1 MGRVMQVTIP
11 YKPRPLQREIH
22 ASLRR
27 WNLLVCHRRFGK
39 TVFAINEL
47 IKQAAK
53 CDKKMPRYAYVAPYY
68 KQAKQI
74 AWDYLKD
81 FTRPIPGIKINESE
95 LRVDFPW
102 GARIQLFGADSPD
115 SMRGL
120 YLDGVVLD
128 EYADMSPRIFSE
140 VIRPALSDR
149 EGGAIFIGSAKG
161 GTPFYDLWER
171 VKDDPDWFVKV
182 YPASETKVIP
192 EAELSDAKKIM
203 DEDEYNQEYECSWT
217 ASIKGAYYGKQLAE
231 AQEQD
236 RIGKVP
242 YDPRLP
248 VQTAWD
254 LGVGDSTAI
263 WFFQV
268 LGQEVR
274 IIDYH
279 EDSGE
284 GLPYYAKILD
294 QRGYKY
300 GDHWAPHDIQVRELG
315 SGKSRI
321 ETAKMLGIQF
331 RIVPNLSIDD
341 GINAV
346 RNTIPRCW
354 IDAKKCELGL
364 QALRNYRKEFDD
376 RRQEYKPRPLHDWSS
391 HAADAFRYLAVGL
404 KDRQKAKS
412 TPQPKLQLA

>member
-1 MGRVMQVTIP
+1 MAEITIP

-22 ASLRR
+22 KSLKR

-53 CDKKMPRYAYVAPYY
+53 NDKKMPRYAYVAPYY

-81 FTRPIPGIKINESE
+81 FTRPIPGIKVNESE

-140 VIRPALSDR
+140 VLRPALSDR
-149 EGGAIFIGSAKG
+149 EGSAIFIGSAKG

-171 VKDDPDWFVKV
+171 VKDEPDWFVKV
-182 YPASETKVIP
+182 YPASETGVI
-192 EAELSDAKKIM
+192 AEGELEDARKIM
-203 DEDEYNQEYECSWT
+203 DEDEFNQEYECSWT

-231 AQEQD
+231 AQESD

-248 VQTAWD
+248 VHTAWD

-263 WFFQV
+263 WFYQV
-268 LGQEVR
+268 LGQEIR
-274 IIDYH
+274 IIDFH

-294 QRGYKY
+294 QKSYKY

-321 ETAKMLGIQF
+321 ETAKMLGITF

-354 IDAKKCELGL
+354 FDAKACELGL
-364 QALRNYRKEFDD
+364 QALRNYRKEYDD

-391 HAADAFRYLAVGL
+391 HAADAFRYLAVSL
-404 KDRQKAKS
+404 KDKQKAQTIK
-412 TPQPKLQLA
+412 QPRVQIA

>member
-1 MGRVMQVTIP
+1 MEVVIP

-22 ASLRR
+22 SSLKR

-53 CDKKMPRYAYVAPYY
+53 NDKKMPRYAYVAPYY

-81 FTRPIPGIKINESE
+81 FTRPIPGIKVNESE

-140 VIRPALSDR
+140 VLRPALSDR
-149 EGGAIFIGSAKG
+149 EGSAIFIGSAKG
-161 GTPFYDLWER
+161 GTPFYDLWEV
-171 VKDDPDWFVKV
+171 VKDDPAWFVRV
-182 YPASETKVIP
+182 YKASETGVIA
-192 EAELSDAKKIM
+192 EAELADAKKIM
-203 DEDEYNQEYECSWT
+203 DEDEFNQEYECSWT
-217 ASIKGAYYGKQLAE
+217 ASIKGAYYGKQMAE

-236 RIGKVP
+236 RVGKVP
-242 YDPRLP
+242 YDPRLS
-248 VQTAWD
+248 VNTAWD
-254 LGVGDSTAI
+254 LGVGDATAI
-263 WFFQV
+263 WFFQT
-268 LGQEVR
+268 LGPEIR
-274 IIDYH
+274 IIDYY
-279 EDSGE
+279 EESGE
-284 GLPYYAKILD
+284 GLPHYAKVLD
-294 QRGYKY
+294 EKGYKY
-300 GDHWAPHDIQVRELG
+300 GEHWAPHDIQVRELG

-321 ETAKMLGIQF
+321 ETAKMLGITF

-354 IDAKKCELGL
+354 FDAKACELGL
-364 QALRNYRKEFDD
+364 QALRNYRKEYDD

-391 HAADAFRYLAVGL
+391 HAADAFRYLAVCL
-404 KDRQKAKS
+404 RDKKKTQNIK
-412 TPQPKLQLA
+412 QPRLNIA

>member
-1 MGRVMQVTIP
+1 MQVVIP

-171 VKDDPDWFVKV
+171 VKEDPDWFTKV

-192 EAELSDAKKIM
+192 EAELADAKKIM

-268 LGQEVR
+268 LGQEIR

-321 ETAKMLGIQF
+321 ETAKLLGIQF

-364 QALRNYRKEFDD
+364 QALRNYRKEYDD

-404 KDRQKAKS
+404 KDKQKAKS

>member
-1 MGRVMQVTIP
+1 MTEVIIP

-22 ASLRR
+22 ASLKR

-47 IKQAAK
+47 IKQAVK
-53 CDKKMPRYAYVAPYY
+53 NQQKMPRYAYVAPYY

-81 FTRPIPGIKINESE
+81 FTRPIPGIKVNESE

-120 YLDGVVLD
+120 YLDAVVLD

-140 VIRPALSDR
+140 VLRPALSDR
-149 EGGAIFIGSAKG
+149 EGSAIFIGSAKG

-171 VKDDPDWFVKV
+171 VKDEPDWFVKV
-182 YPASETKVIP
+182 YKASDTGVIP
-192 EAELSDAKKIM
+192 NAELEDARKIM
-203 DEDEYNQEYECSWT
+203 DEDEFAQEYECSWT
-217 ASIKGAYYGKQLAE
+217 ASIKGAYYGKQLSE
-231 AQEQD
+231 AQTED

-248 VQTAWD
+248 VHTAWD

-263 WFFQV
+263 WFYQV
-268 LGQEVR
+268 LGQEIR
-274 IIDYH
+274 IIDFH

-294 QRGYKY
+294 QKDYKY
-300 GDHWAPHDIQVRELG
+300 GEHWAPHDIQVRELG

-321 ETAKMLGIQF
+321 ETAKMLGIEF

-354 IDAKKCELGL
+354 FDAKKCELGL
-364 QALRNYRKEFDD
+364 QALRNYRKEYDD

-391 HAADAFRYLAVGL
+391 HAADAFRYLSVSL
-404 KDRQKAKS
+404 RDKQKAKS
-412 TPQPKLQLA
+412 IKQPKLQIA

>member
-1 MGRVMQVTIP
+1 MAEITIP

-22 ASLRR
+22 KSLKR

-53 CDKKMPRYAYVAPYY
+53 NDKKMPRYAYVAPYY

-81 FTRPIPGIKINESE
+81 FTRPIPGIKVNESE

-140 VIRPALSDR
+140 VLRPALSDR
-149 EGGAIFIGSAKG
+149 EGSAIFIGSAKG

-171 VKDDPDWFVKV
+171 VKDEPDWFVKV
-182 YPASETKVIP
+182 YPASETGVI
-192 EAELSDAKKIM
+192 AEGELEDARKIM
-203 DEDEYNQEYECSWT
+203 DEDEFNQEYECSWT

-231 AQEQD
+231 AQESD

-248 VQTAWD
+248 VHTAWD

-263 WFFQV
+263 WFYQV
-268 LGQEVR
+268 LGQEIR
-274 IIDYH
+274 IIDFH

-294 QRGYKY
+294 QKGYKY

-321 ETAKMLGIQF
+321 ETAKMLGITF

-354 IDAKKCELGL
+354 FDAKACELGL
-364 QALRNYRKEFDD
+364 QALRNYRKEYDD

-391 HAADAFRYLAVGL
+391 HAADAFRYLAVSL
-404 KDRQKAKS
+404 KDKQKAQTLK
-412 TPQPKLQLA
+412 QPRVQIA

>member
-1 MGRVMQVTIP
+1 MQIIIP

-22 ASLRR
+22 SSLKR

-53 CDKKMPRYAYVAPYY
+53 NDKKMPRYAYVAPYY

-81 FTRPIPGIKINESE
+81 FTRPIPGIKVNESE

-140 VIRPALSDR
+140 VLRPALSDR
-149 EGGAIFIGSAKG
+149 EGSAIFIGSAKG
-161 GTPFYDLWER
+161 GTPFYDLWEV
-171 VKDDPDWFVKV
+171 VKDDPSWFVRV
-182 YPASETKVIP
+182 YKASETGVIA
-192 EAELSDAKKIM
+192 EAELADAKKIM
-203 DEDEYNQEYECSWT
+203 DEDEFNQEYECSWT
-217 ASIKGAYYGKQLAE
+217 ASIKGAYYGKQMAE

-236 RIGKVP
+236 RVGKVP
-242 YDPRLP
+242 CDPRLP
-248 VQTAWD
+248 VHTAWD
-254 LGVGDSTAI
+254 LGVGDATAI
-263 WFFQV
+263 WFFQT
-268 LGQEVR
+268 LGPEIR
-274 IIDYH
+274 IIDYY
-279 EDSGE
+279 EESGE
-284 GLPYYAKILD
+284 GLPHYAKVLD
-294 QRGYKY
+294 EKGYKY
-300 GDHWAPHDIQVRELG
+300 GEHWAPHDIQVRELG

-321 ETAKMLGIQF
+321 ETAKMLGITF

-354 IDAKKCELGL
+354 FDAKTCELGL
-364 QALRNYRKEFDD
+364 QALRNYRKEYDD

-391 HAADAFRYLAVGL
+391 HAADAFRYLAVCL
-404 KDRQKAKS
+404 RDKKKAQNIK
-412 TPQPKLQLA
+412 QPRLNIA

>member
-1 MGRVMQVTIP
+1 MQVVIP

-53 CDKKMPRYAYVAPYY
+53 NQKKMPRYAYVAPYY

-120 YLDGVVLD
+120 YLDAVVLD

-140 VIRPALSDR
+140 VLRPALSDR
-149 EGGAIFIGSAKG
+149 EGSAIFIGSAKG

-182 YPASETKVIP
+182 YKASETGVIP
-192 EAELSDAKKIM
+192 EGELEDAKKIM
-203 DEDEYNQEYECSWT
+203 DEDEFNQEYECSWT

-242 YDPRLP
+242 YEPRLP
-248 VQTAWD
+248 VNTAWD
-254 LGVGDSTAI
+254 LGVGDSTSI
-263 WFFQV
+263 WFYQI
-268 LGQEVR
+268 LGQEIR

-294 QRGYKY
+294 GKGYKY

-354 IDAKKCELGL
+354 FDAQKCELGL

-376 RRQEYKPRPLHDWSS
+376 RRQEYKPKPLHDWSS
-391 HAADAFRYLAVGL
+391 HAADAFRYLSLAL
-404 KDRQKAKS
+404 KDSKQKGKAI
-412 TPQPKLQLA
+412 PYPRIQIA

>member
-1 MGRVMQVTIP
+1 MAEITIP

-22 ASLRR
+22 KSLKR

-53 CDKKMPRYAYVAPYY
+53 NDRKMPRYAYVAPYY

-81 FTRPIPGIKINESE
+81 FTRPIPGIKVNESE

-140 VIRPALSDR
+140 VLRPALSDR
-149 EGGAIFIGSAKG
+149 EGSAIFIGSAKG

-171 VKDDPDWFVKV
+171 VKDEPDWFVKV
-182 YPASETKVIP
+182 YPASETGVI
-192 EAELSDAKKIM
+192 AEGELEDARKIM
-203 DEDEYNQEYECSWT
+203 DEDEFNQEYECSWT

-231 AQEQD
+231 AQEND

-248 VQTAWD
+248 VHTAWD

-263 WFFQV
+263 WFYQV
-268 LGQEVR
+268 LGQEIR
-274 IIDYH
+274 IIDFH

-294 QRGYKY
+294 QKGYKY

-321 ETAKMLGIQF
+321 ETAKLLGITF

-354 IDAKKCELGL
+354 FDAKACELGL
-364 QALRNYRKEFDD
+364 QALRNYRKEYDD

-391 HAADAFRYLAVGL
+391 HAADAFRYLAVSL
-404 KDRQKAKS
+404 KDKQKAQTLK
-412 TPQPKLQLA
+412 QPRVQIA

>member
-1 MGRVMQVTIP
+1 MAEVIIP

-22 ASLRR
+22 ASLKR

-47 IKQAAK
+47 IKQAVK
-53 CDKKMPRYAYVAPYY
+53 NQQKMPRYAYVAPYY

-81 FTRPIPGIKINESE
+81 FTRPIPGIKVNESE

-120 YLDGVVLD
+120 YLDAVVLD

-140 VIRPALSDR
+140 VLRPALSDR
-149 EGGAIFIGSAKG
+149 EGSAIFIGSAKG

-171 VKDDPDWFVKV
+171 VKDESDWFVKV
-182 YPASETKVIP
+182 YKASDTGVIP
-192 EAELSDAKKIM
+192 NAELEDARKIM
-203 DEDEYNQEYECSWT
+203 DEDEFAQEYECSWT
-217 ASIKGAYYGKQLAE
+217 ASIKGAYYGKQLSE
-231 AQEQD
+231 AQTED

-248 VQTAWD
+248 VHTAWD

-263 WFFQV
+263 WFYQV
-268 LGQEVR
+268 LGQEIR
-274 IIDYH
+274 IIDFH

-294 QRGYKY
+294 QKDYKY
-300 GDHWAPHDIQVRELG
+300 GEHWAPHDIQVRELG

-321 ETAKMLGIQF
+321 ETAKMLGIEF

-354 IDAKKCELGL
+354 FDAKKCELGL
-364 QALRNYRKEFDD
+364 QALRNYRKEYDD

-391 HAADAFRYLAVGL
+391 HAADAFRYLSVSL
-404 KDRQKAKS
+404 RDKQKAKS
-412 TPQPKLQLA
+412 IKQPKLQIA

>member
-1 MGRVMQVTIP
+1 MQVVIP

-53 CDKKMPRYAYVAPYY
+53 NNKKMPRYAYVAPYY

-120 YLDGVVLD
+120 YLDAVVLD

-140 VIRPALSDR
+140 VLRPALSDR
-149 EGGAIFIGSAKG
+149 EGSAIFIGSAKG

-182 YPASETKVIP
+182 YKASETGVIP
-192 EAELSDAKKIM
+192 EGELEDAKKIM
-203 DEDEYNQEYECSWT
+203 DEDEFNQEYECSWT

-242 YDPRLP
+242 YEPRLP
-248 VQTAWD
+248 VNTAWD
-254 LGVGDSTAI
+254 LGVGDSTSI
-263 WFFQV
+263 WFYQI
-268 LGQEVR
+268 LGQEIR

-294 QRGYKY
+294 GKGYKY

-354 IDAKKCELGL
+354 FDAQKCELGL

-376 RRQEYKPRPLHDWSS
+376 RRQEYKPKPLHDWSS
-391 HAADAFRYLAVGL
+391 HAADAFRYLSLAL
-404 KDRQKAKS
+404 KDSKQKGKAIQY
-412 TPQPKLQLA
+412 PRIQIA

>member
-1 MGRVMQVTIP
+1 MQVTIP

-192 EAELSDAKKIM
+192 EVELADAKKIM

-364 QALRNYRKEFDD
+364 QALRNYRKEYDD

-404 KDRQKAKS
+404 KDKQKAKS

>member
-1 MGRVMQVTIP
+1 MQVTIP

-192 EAELSDAKKIM
+192 EAELADAKKIM

-364 QALRNYRKEFDD
+364 QALRNYRKEYDD

-391 HAADAFRYLAVGL
+391 HAADAFRYLSVGL
-404 KDRQKAKS
+404 KDKQKAKS

>member
-1 MGRVMQVTIP
+1 MDVVIP

-22 ASLRR
+22 KSLKR

-53 CDKKMPRYAYVAPYY
+53 NDKKMPRYAYVAPYY

-81 FTRPIPGIKINESE
+81 FTRPIPGIKVNESE

-140 VIRPALSDR
+140 VLRPALSDR
-149 EGGAIFIGSAKG
+149 EGSAIFIGSAKG
-161 GTPFYDLWER
+161 GTPFYDLWDR
-171 VKDDPDWFVKV
+171 VKDEPDWFVKV
-182 YPASETKVIP
+182 YPASETGVI
-192 EAELSDAKKIM
+192 AETELEDARKIM
-203 DEDEYNQEYECSWT
+203 DEDEFAQEYECSWT

-231 AQEQD
+231 AQTDD
-236 RIGKVP
+236 RIGNVP
-242 YDPRLP
+242 YEPRLP
-248 VQTAWD
+248 VNTAWD

-263 WFFQV
+263 WFYQV
-268 LGQEVR
+268 LGKEIR

-284 GLPYYAKILD
+284 GLPYYAKVLD

-300 GDHWAPHDIQVRELG
+300 GEHWAPHDIQVRELG

-321 ETAKMLGIQF
+321 ETAKMLGINF

-354 IDAKKCELGL
+354 FDAKRCELGL
-364 QALRNYRKEFDD
+364 QALRNYRKEYDD

-391 HAADAFRYLAVGL
+391 HASDAFRYLAVSL
-404 KDRQKAKS
+404 KDKQKAQTIK
-412 TPQPKLQLA
+412 QPRVQIA

>member
-1 MGRVMQVTIP
+1 MAEVIIP

-22 ASLRR
+22 ASLKR

-47 IKQAAK
+47 IKQAVK
-53 CDKKMPRYAYVAPYY
+53 NQQKMPRYAYVAPYY

-81 FTRPIPGIKINESE
+81 FTRPIPGIKVNESE

-120 YLDGVVLD
+120 YLDAVVLD

-140 VIRPALSDR
+140 VLRPALSDR
-149 EGGAIFIGSAKG
+149 EGSAIFIGSAKG

-171 VKDDPDWFVKV
+171 VKDEPDWFVKV
-182 YPASETKVIP
+182 YKASDTGVIP
-192 EAELSDAKKIM
+192 DAELEDARKIM
-203 DEDEYNQEYECSWT
+203 DEDEFAQEYECSWT
-217 ASIKGAYYGKQLAE
+217 ASIKGAYYGKQLSE
-231 AQEQD
+231 AQTED

-248 VQTAWD
+248 VHTAWD

-263 WFFQV
+263 WFYQV
-268 LGQEVR
+268 LGQEIR
-274 IIDYH
+274 IIDFH

-294 QRGYKY
+294 QKDYKY
-300 GDHWAPHDIQVRELG
+300 GEHWAPHDIQVRELG

-321 ETAKMLGIQF
+321 ETAKMLGIEF

-354 IDAKKCELGL
+354 FDAKKCELGL
-364 QALRNYRKEFDD
+364 QALRNYRKEYDD

-391 HAADAFRYLAVGL
+391 HAADAFRYLSVSL
-404 KDRQKAKS
+404 RDKQKTKNIK
-412 TPQPKLQLA
+412 QPRLQLA

>member
-1 MGRVMQVTIP
+1 MAEITIP

-22 ASLRR
+22 KSLKR

-53 CDKKMPRYAYVAPYY
+53 NDKKMPRYAYVAPYY

-81 FTRPIPGIKINESE
+81 FTRPIPGIKVNESE

-120 YLDGVVLD
+120 YLDAVVLD

-140 VIRPALSDR
+140 VLRPALSDR
-149 EGGAIFIGSAKG
+149 EGSAIFIGSAKG

-171 VKDDPDWFVKV
+171 VKDEPDWFVKV
-182 YPASETKVIP
+182 YKASDTGVIP
-192 EAELSDAKKIM
+192 DAELEDARKVM
-203 DEDEYNQEYECSWT
+203 DEDEFAQEYECSWT
-217 ASIKGAYYGKQLAE
+217 ASIKGAYYGKQLSE
-231 AQEQD
+231 AQTED

-248 VQTAWD
+248 VHTAWD

-263 WFFQV
+263 WFYQV
-268 LGQEVR
+268 LGQEIR
-274 IIDYH
+274 IIDFH

-294 QRGYKY
+294 QKDYKY
-300 GDHWAPHDIQVRELG
+300 GEHWAPHDIQVRELG

-354 IDAKKCELGL
+354 FDAKACELGL
-364 QALRNYRKEFDD
+364 QALRNYRKEYDD

-391 HAADAFRYLAVGL
+391 HAADAFRYLAVSL
-404 KDRQKAKS
+404 KDKQKAQTLK
-412 TPQPKLQLA
+412 QPRVQIA

>member
-1 MGRVMQVTIP
+1 MAEVIIP

-22 ASLRR
+22 ASLKR

-47 IKQAAK
+47 IKQAVK
-53 CDKKMPRYAYVAPYY
+53 NQQKMPRYAYVAPYY

-81 FTRPIPGIKINESE
+81 FTRPIPGIKVNESE

-120 YLDGVVLD
+120 YLDAVVLD

-140 VIRPALSDR
+140 VLRPALSDR
-149 EGGAIFIGSAKG
+149 EGSAIFIGSAKG

-171 VKDDPDWFVKV
+171 IKDEPDWFVKV
-182 YPASETKVIP
+182 YKASDTGVIP
-192 EAELSDAKKIM
+192 DAELEDARKIM
-203 DEDEYNQEYECSWT
+203 DEDEFAQEYECSWT
-217 ASIKGAYYGKQLAE
+217 ASIKGAYYGKQLSE
-231 AQEQD
+231 AQTED

-248 VQTAWD
+248 VHTAWD

-263 WFFQV
+263 WFYQV
-268 LGQEVR
+268 LGQEIR
-274 IIDYH
+274 IIDFH

-294 QRGYKY
+294 QKDYKY
-300 GDHWAPHDIQVRELG
+300 GEHWAPHDIQVRELG

-354 IDAKKCELGL
+354 FDAKKCELGL
-364 QALRNYRKEFDD
+364 QALRNYRKEYDA

-391 HAADAFRYLAVGL
+391 HAADAFRYLAVSL
-404 KDRQKAKS
+404 RDKQKTKS
-412 TPQPKLQLA
+412 NKQPRLQLA

>member
-1 MGRVMQVTIP
+1 MTEVVIP

-22 ASLRR
+22 ASLKR

-53 CDKKMPRYAYVAPYY
+53 NKQKMPRYAYVAPYY

-81 FTRPIPGIKINESE
+81 FTRPIPGIKVNESE

-140 VIRPALSDR
+140 VLRPALSDR
-149 EGGAIFIGSAKG
+149 EGSAIFIGSAKG

-171 VKDDPDWFVKV
+171 VKDEPDWFVKV
-182 YPASETKVIP
+182 YPASETGVIP
-192 EAELSDAKKIM
+192 ESELEDARKIM
-203 DEDEYNQEYECSWT
+203 DEDEFNQEYECSWT

-231 AQEQD
+231 AQSDD

-248 VQTAWD
+248 VHTAWD

-263 WFFQV
+263 WFYQV
-268 LGQEVR
+268 LGQEIR
-274 IIDYH
+274 IIDFH

-294 QRGYKY
+294 ERGYKY

-354 IDAKKCELGL
+354 FDAKKCELGL
-364 QALRNYRKEFDD
+364 QALRNYRKEYDD

-391 HAADAFRYLAVGL
+391 HASDAFRYLAVSL
-404 KDRQKAKS
+404 RDKQKTKNIK
-412 TPQPKLQLA
+412 QPRLQIA

>member
-1 MGRVMQVTIP
+1 MAEVIIP

-22 ASLRR
+22 ASLKR

-47 IKQAAK
+47 IKQAVK
-53 CDKKMPRYAYVAPYY
+53 NQQKMPRYAYVAPYY

-81 FTRPIPGIKINESE
+81 FTRPIPGIKVNESE

-120 YLDGVVLD
+120 YLDAVVLD

-140 VIRPALSDR
+140 VLRPALSDR
-149 EGGAIFIGSAKG
+149 EGSAIFIGSAKG

-171 VKDDPDWFVKV
+171 VKDEPDWFVKV
-182 YPASETKVIP
+182 YKASETEVISN
-192 EAELSDAKKIM
+192 AELEDARKIM
-203 DEDEYNQEYECSWT
+203 DEDEFAQEYECSWT
-217 ASIKGAYYGKQLAE
+217 ASIKGAYYGKQLSE
-231 AQEQD
+231 AQTED

-248 VQTAWD
+248 VHTAWD

-263 WFFQV
+263 WFYQV
-268 LGQEVR
+268 LGQEIR
-274 IIDYH
+274 IIDFH

-294 QRGYKY
+294 QKDYKY
-300 GDHWAPHDIQVRELG
+300 GEHWAPHDIQVRELG

-321 ETAKMLGIQF
+321 ETAKMLGIEF

-354 IDAKKCELGL
+354 FDAKKCELGL
-364 QALRNYRKEFDD
+364 QALRNYRKEYDD

-391 HAADAFRYLAVGL
+391 HAADAFRYLSVSL
-404 KDRQKAKS
+404 RDKQKTKNIK
-412 TPQPKLQLA
+412 QPRLQLA

>member
-1 MGRVMQVTIP
+1 MNEIVIP

-22 ASLRR
+22 KNLLR

-47 IKQAAK
+47 VKQAVK
-53 CDKKMPRYAYVAPYY
+53 CQKKMPRYAYVAPYY

-74 AWDYLKD
+74 AWDYCKE

-102 GARIQLFGADSPD
+102 GARIQLFGADAPD
-115 SMRGL
+115 SMRGM
-120 YLDGVVLD
+120 YFDCVVLD

-140 VIRPALSDR
+140 VLRPALSDR
-149 EGGAIFIGSAKG
+149 KGSAIFIGSAKG
-161 GTPFYDLWER
+161 GTPFYDLYDK
-171 VKDDPDWFVKV
+171 VKEDADWFVRV
-182 YPASETKVIP
+182 YKASETGVIP
-192 EAELSDAKKIM
+192 DNELLDAKKIM
-203 DEDEYNQEYECSWT
+203 DEDEFNQEYECSWT
-217 ASIKGAYYGKQLAE
+217 ASIKGAYYAKQLAD
-231 AQEQD
+231 AQTDE

-242 YDPRLP
+242 HDPRLQ
-248 VQTAWD
+248 VHTAWD

-263 WFFQV
+263 WFWQQ

-274 IIDYH
+274 IIDYY
-279 EDSGE
+279 EQSGE
-284 GLPYYAKILD
+284 GLPHYARVLKD
-294 QRGYKY
+294 KGYNY

-346 RNTIPRCW
+346 RNTLPRCW
-354 IDAKKCELGL
+354 IDSKRCEFGL
-364 QALRNYRKEFDD
+364 QALRNYRKEYDD
-376 RRQEYKPRPLHDWSS
+376 RRQEFKPRPLHDWSS
-391 HAADAFRYLAVGL
+391 HAADAFRYLSVAL
-404 KDRQKAKS
+404 RDKKQQDKPK
-412 TPQPKLQLA
+412 QPRLNIC

>member
-1 MGRVMQVTIP
+1 MQVTIP

-171 VKDDPDWFVKV
+171 VKDDTDWFVKV

-192 EAELSDAKKIM
+192 EAELADAKKIM

-231 AQEQD
+231 AHEQD

-341 GINAV
+341 GIHAV

-354 IDAKKCELGL
+354 FDGKKCELGL

-404 KDRQKAKS
+404 KDKQKPKTS
-412 TPQPKLQLA
+412 LQPKLQLA

>member
-1 MGRVMQVTIP
+1 MAEVIIP

-22 ASLRR
+22 ASLKR

-47 IKQAAK
+47 IKQAVK
-53 CDKKMPRYAYVAPYY
+53 NTQKMPRYAYVAPYY

-81 FTRPIPGIKINESE
+81 FTRPIPGIKVNESE

-120 YLDGVVLD
+120 YLDAVVLD

-140 VIRPALSDR
+140 VLRPALSDR
-149 EGGAIFIGSAKG
+149 EGSAIFIGSAKG

-171 VKDDPDWFVKV
+171 VKDEPDWFVKV
-182 YPASETKVIP
+182 YKASETGVIST
-192 EAELSDAKKIM
+192 AELEDARKIM
-203 DEDEYNQEYECSWT
+203 DEDEFAQEYECSWT
-217 ASIKGAYYGKQLAE
+217 ASIKGAYYGKQLAD
-231 AQEQD
+231 AQIDD

-248 VQTAWD
+248 VHTAWD

-263 WFFQV
+263 WFYQV
-268 LGQEVR
+268 LGQEIR
-274 IIDYH
+274 IIDFH

-294 QRGYKY
+294 EKGYKY
-300 GDHWAPHDIQVRELG
+300 GEHWAPHDIQVRELG

-354 IDAKKCELGL
+354 FDAKKCELGL
-364 QALRNYRKEFDD
+364 QALRNYRKEYDD

-391 HAADAFRYLAVGL
+391 HAADAFRYLSVSL
-404 KDRQKAKS
+404 RDKQKTKS
-412 TPQPKLQLA
+412 NKQPRLQLA

>member
-1 MGRVMQVTIP
+1 MAEITIP

-22 ASLRR
+22 KSLKR

-53 CDKKMPRYAYVAPYY
+53 NDKKMPRYAYVAPYY

-81 FTRPIPGIKINESE
+81 FTRPIPGIKVNESE

-140 VIRPALSDR
+140 VLRPALSDR
-149 EGGAIFIGSAKG
+149 EGSAIFIGSAKG

-171 VKDDPDWFVKV
+171 VKDEPDWFVKV
-182 YPASETKVIP
+182 YPASETGVI
-192 EAELSDAKKIM
+192 AEGELEDARKIM
-203 DEDEYNQEYECSWT
+203 DEDEFNQEYECSWT

-231 AQEQD
+231 AQEND

-248 VQTAWD
+248 VHTAWD

-263 WFFQV
+263 WFYQV
-268 LGQEVR
+268 LGQEIR
-274 IIDYH
+274 IIDFH

-294 QRGYKY
+294 QKGYKY

-321 ETAKMLGIQF
+321 ETAKLLGITF

-354 IDAKKCELGL
+354 FDAKACELGL
-364 QALRNYRKEFDD
+364 QALRNYRKEYDD

-391 HAADAFRYLAVGL
+391 HAADAFRYLAVSL
-404 KDRQKAKS
+404 KDNKKAQTLK
-412 TPQPKLQLA
+412 QPRVQIA

>member
-1 MGRVMQVTIP
+1 MAEVIIP

-22 ASLRR
+22 ASLKR

-47 IKQAAK
+47 IKQAVK
-53 CDKKMPRYAYVAPYY
+53 NQQKMPRYAYVAPYY

-81 FTRPIPGIKINESE
+81 FTRPIPGIKVNESE

-120 YLDGVVLD
+120 YLDAVVLD

-140 VIRPALSDR
+140 VLRPALSDR
-149 EGGAIFIGSAKG
+149 EGSAIFIGSAKG

-182 YPASETKVIP
+182 YKASDTGVIP
-192 EAELSDAKKIM
+192 DAELEDARKIM
-203 DEDEYNQEYECSWT
+203 DEDEFAQEYECSWT
-217 ASIKGAYYGKQLAE
+217 ASIKGAYYGKQLSE
-231 AQEQD
+231 AQTED

-248 VQTAWD
+248 VHTAWD

-263 WFFQV
+263 WFYQV
-268 LGQEVR
+268 LGQEIR
-274 IIDYH
+274 IIDFH

-294 QRGYKY
+294 QKDYKY
-300 GDHWAPHDIQVRELG
+300 GEHWAPHDIQVRELG

-321 ETAKMLGIQF
+321 ETAKMLGIEF

-354 IDAKKCELGL
+354 FDAKKCELGL
-364 QALRNYRKEFDD
+364 QALRNYRKEYDD

-391 HAADAFRYLAVGL
+391 HAADAFRYLSVSL
-404 KDRQKAKS
+404 RDKQKTKNIK
-412 TPQPKLQLA
+412 QPRLQLA

>member
-1 MGRVMQVTIP
+1 MAEITIP

-22 ASLRR
+22 KSLKR

-53 CDKKMPRYAYVAPYY
+53 NDRKMPRYAYVAPYY

-81 FTRPIPGIKINESE
+81 FTRPIPGIKVNESE

-140 VIRPALSDR
+140 VLRPALSDR
-149 EGGAIFIGSAKG
+149 EGSAIFIGSAKG

-171 VKDDPDWFVKV
+171 VKDEPDWFVKV
-182 YPASETKVIP
+182 YPASETGVI
-192 EAELSDAKKIM
+192 AEGELEDARKIM
-203 DEDEYNQEYECSWT
+203 DEDEFNQEYECSWT

-231 AQEQD
+231 AQEND

-248 VQTAWD
+248 VHTAWD

-263 WFFQV
+263 WFYQV
-268 LGQEVR
+268 LGQEIR
-274 IIDYH
+274 IMDFH

-294 QRGYKY
+294 QKGYKY

-321 ETAKMLGIQF
+321 ETAKLLGITF

-354 IDAKKCELGL
+354 FDAKACELGL
-364 QALRNYRKEFDD
+364 QALRNYRKEYDD

-391 HAADAFRYLAVGL
+391 HAADAFRYLAVSL
-404 KDRQKAKS
+404 KDKQKTQTLK
-412 TPQPKLQLA
+412 QPRVQIA

>member
-1 MGRVMQVTIP
+1 MTEVIIP

-22 ASLRR
+22 ASLKR

-47 IKQAAK
+47 IKQAVK
-53 CDKKMPRYAYVAPYY
+53 NTQKMPRYAYVAPYY

-81 FTRPIPGIKINESE
+81 FTRPIPGIKVNESE

-120 YLDGVVLD
+120 YLDAVVLD

-140 VIRPALSDR
+140 VLRPALSDR
-149 EGGAIFIGSAKG
+149 EGSAIFIGSAKG

-171 VKDDPDWFVKV
+171 VKDEPDWFVKV
-182 YPASETKVIP
+182 YKASETGVIST
-192 EAELSDAKKIM
+192 AELEDARKIM
-203 DEDEYNQEYECSWT
+203 DEDEFAQEYECSWT
-217 ASIKGAYYGKQLAE
+217 ASIKGAYYGKQLAD
-231 AQEQD
+231 AQTDD

-248 VQTAWD
+248 VHTAWD

-263 WFFQV
+263 WFYQV
-268 LGQEVR
+268 LGQEIR
-274 IIDYH
+274 IIDFH

-294 QRGYKY
+294 EKDYKY
-300 GDHWAPHDIQVRELG
+300 GEHWAPHDIQVRELG

-354 IDAKKCELGL
+354 FDAKKCELGL
-364 QALRNYRKEFDD
+364 QALRNYRKEYDD

-391 HAADAFRYLAVGL
+391 HAADAFRYLSVSL
-404 KDRQKAKS
+404 RDKQKTKS
-412 TPQPKLQLA
+412 NKQPRLQLA

>member
-1 MGRVMQVTIP
+1 MAEVIIP

-22 ASLRR
+22 ASLKR

-47 IKQAAK
+47 IKQAVK
-53 CDKKMPRYAYVAPYY
+53 NQQKMPRYAYVAPYY

-81 FTRPIPGIKINESE
+81 FTRPIPGIKVNESE

-120 YLDGVVLD
+120 YLDAVVLD

-140 VIRPALSDR
+140 VLRPALSDR
-149 EGGAIFIGSAKG
+149 EGSAIFIGSAKG

-171 VKDDPDWFVKV
+171 VKDEPDWFVKV
-182 YPASETKVIP
+182 YKASDTGVIP
-192 EAELSDAKKIM
+192 NAELEDARKIM
-203 DEDEYNQEYECSWT
+203 DEDEFAQEYECSWT
-217 ASIKGAYYGKQLAE
+217 ASIKGAYYGKQLSE
-231 AQEQD
+231 AQTED

-248 VQTAWD
+248 VHTAWD

-263 WFFQV
+263 WFYQV
-268 LGQEVR
+268 LGQEIR
-274 IIDYH
+274 IIDFH

-294 QRGYKY
+294 QKDYKY
-300 GDHWAPHDIQVRELG
+300 GEHWAPHDIQVRELG

-354 IDAKKCELGL
+354 FDAKKCELGL
-364 QALRNYRKEFDD
+364 QALRNYRKEYDD

-391 HAADAFRYLAVGL
+391 HAADAFRYLSVSL
-404 KDRQKAKS
+404 RDKQKAK
-412 TPQPKLQLA
+412 TNIQPKLQLA

>member
-1 MGRVMQVTIP
+1 MQVVIP

-53 CDKKMPRYAYVAPYY
+53 NQKKMPRYAYVAPYY

-120 YLDGVVLD
+120 YLDAVVLD

-140 VIRPALSDR
+140 VLRPALSDR
-149 EGGAIFIGSAKG
+149 EGSAIFIGSAKG

-171 VKDDPDWFVKV
+171 VKEDPDWFTKV

-192 EAELSDAKKIM
+192 EAELADAKKIM

-268 LGQEVR
+268 LGQEIR

-331 RIVPNLSIDD
+331 RIVPNLGIDD

-354 IDAKKCELGL
+354 FDAKKCELGL
-364 QALRNYRKEFDD
+364 QALRNYRKEYDD

-404 KDRQKAKS
+404 KDSKKKS
-412 TPQPKLQLA
+412 ELKYPKLQLA

>member
-1 MGRVMQVTIP
+1 MTEVIIP

-22 ASLRR
+22 ASLKR

-47 IKQAAK
+47 IKQAVK
-53 CDKKMPRYAYVAPYY
+53 NTQKMPRYAYVAPYY

-81 FTRPIPGIKINESE
+81 FTRPIPGIKVNESE

-120 YLDGVVLD
+120 YLDAVVLD

-140 VIRPALSDR
+140 VLRPALSDR
-149 EGGAIFIGSAKG
+149 EGSAIFIGSAKG

-171 VKDDPDWFVKV
+171 VKDEPDWFVKV
-182 YPASETKVIP
+182 YKASETGVIST
-192 EAELSDAKKIM
+192 AELEDARKIM
-203 DEDEYNQEYECSWT
+203 DEDEFAQEYECSWT
-217 ASIKGAYYGKQLAE
+217 ASIKGAYYGKQLAD
-231 AQEQD
+231 AQTDD

-248 VQTAWD
+248 VHTAWD

-263 WFFQV
+263 WFYQV
-268 LGQEVR
+268 LGQEIR
-274 IIDYH
+274 IIDFH

-294 QRGYKY
+294 EKGYKY
-300 GDHWAPHDIQVRELG
+300 GEHWAPHDIQVRELG

-354 IDAKKCELGL
+354 FDAKKCELGL
-364 QALRNYRKEFDD
+364 QALRNYRKEYDD

-391 HAADAFRYLAVGL
+391 HAADAFRYLSVSL
-404 KDRQKAKS
+404 RDKQKTKS
-412 TPQPKLQLA
+412 NKQPRLQLA

>member
-1 MGRVMQVTIP
+1 MAEVIIP

-22 ASLRR
+22 ASLKR

-47 IKQAAK
+47 IKQAVK
-53 CDKKMPRYAYVAPYY
+53 NQQKMPRYAYVAPYY

-81 FTRPIPGIKINESE
+81 FTRPIPGIKVNESE

-120 YLDGVVLD
+120 YLDAVVLD

-140 VIRPALSDR
+140 VLRPALSDR
-149 EGGAIFIGSAKG
+149 EGSAIFIGSAKG

-171 VKDDPDWFVKV
+171 VKDEPDWFVKV
-182 YPASETKVIP
+182 YKASETSVIP
-192 EAELSDAKKIM
+192 DAELEDARKIM
-203 DEDEYNQEYECSWT
+203 DEDEFAQEYECSWT
-217 ASIKGAYYGKQLAE
+217 ASIKGAYYGKQLSE
-231 AQEQD
+231 AQTED

-248 VQTAWD
+248 VHTAWD

-263 WFFQV
+263 WFYQV
-268 LGQEVR
+268 LGQEIR
-274 IIDYH
+274 IIDFH

-294 QRGYKY
+294 EKDYKY
-300 GDHWAPHDIQVRELG
+300 GEHWAPHDIQVRELG

-354 IDAKKCELGL
+354 FDAKKCELGL
-364 QALRNYRKEFDD
+364 QALRNYRKEYDD

-391 HAADAFRYLAVGL
+391 HAADAFRYLSVSL
-404 KDRQKAKS
+404 RDKQKAK
-412 TPQPKLQLA
+412 TNKQPKLQLA

>member
-1 MGRVMQVTIP
+1 MAEVIIP

-22 ASLRR
+22 ASLKR

-47 IKQAAK
+47 IKQAVK
-53 CDKKMPRYAYVAPYY
+53 NQQKMPRYAYVAPYY

-81 FTRPIPGIKINESE
+81 FTRPIPGIKVNESE

-120 YLDGVVLD
+120 YLDAVVLD

-140 VIRPALSDR
+140 VLRPALSDR
-149 EGGAIFIGSAKG
+149 EGSAIFIGSAKG

-171 VKDDPDWFVKV
+171 VKDEPDWFVKV
-182 YPASETKVIP
+182 YKASDTGVIP
-192 EAELSDAKKIM
+192 NAELEDARKIM
-203 DEDEYNQEYECSWT
+203 DEDEFAQEYECSWT
-217 ASIKGAYYGKQLAE
+217 ASIKGAYYGKQLSE
-231 AQEQD
+231 AQTED

-248 VQTAWD
+248 VHTAWD

-263 WFFQV
+263 WFYQV
-268 LGQEVR
+268 LGQEIR
-274 IIDYH
+274 IIDFH

-294 QRGYKY
+294 QKDYKY
-300 GDHWAPHDIQVRELG
+300 GEHWAPHDIQVRELG

-321 ETAKMLGIQF
+321 ETAKMLGIEF

-354 IDAKKCELGL
+354 FDAKKCELGL
-364 QALRNYRKEFDD
+364 QALRNYRKEYDD

-391 HAADAFRYLAVGL
+391 HAADAFRYLSVSL
-404 KDRQKAKS
+404 RDKQKAKNIK
-412 TPQPKLQLA
+412 QPKLQIA

>member
-1 MGRVMQVTIP
+1 MAEVIIP

-22 ASLRR
+22 ASLKR

-47 IKQAAK
+47 IKQSVK
-53 CDKKMPRYAYVAPYY
+53 NQQKMPRYAYVAPYY

-81 FTRPIPGIKINESE
+81 FTRPIPGIKVNESE

-120 YLDGVVLD
+120 YLDAVVLD

-140 VIRPALSDR
+140 VLRPALSDR
-149 EGGAIFIGSAKG
+149 EGSAIFIGSAKG

-171 VKDDPDWFVKV
+171 VKDEPDWFVKV
-182 YPASETKVIP
+182 YKASDTGVIP
-192 EAELSDAKKIM
+192 DAELEDARKIM
-203 DEDEYNQEYECSWT
+203 DEDEFAQEYECSWT
-217 ASIKGAYYGKQLAE
+217 ASIKGAYYGKQLSE
-231 AQEQD
+231 AQTED

-248 VQTAWD
+248 VHTAWD

-263 WFFQV
+263 WFYQV
-268 LGQEVR
+268 LGQEIR
-274 IIDYH
+274 IIDFH

-294 QRGYKY
+294 QKDYKY
-300 GDHWAPHDIQVRELG
+300 GEHWAPHDIQVRELG

-354 IDAKKCELGL
+354 FDAKKCELGL
-364 QALRNYRKEFDD
+364 QALRNYRKEYDD

-391 HAADAFRYLAVGL
+391 HAADAFRYLAVSL
-404 KDRQKAKS
+404 RDKQKTKS
-412 TPQPKLQLA
+412 NKQPRLQLA

>member
-1 MGRVMQVTIP
+1 MAEVIIP

-22 ASLRR
+22 ASLKR

-47 IKQAAK
+47 IKQAVK
-53 CDKKMPRYAYVAPYY
+53 NTQKMPRYAYVAPYY

-81 FTRPIPGIKINESE
+81 FTRPIPGIKVNESE

-120 YLDGVVLD
+120 YLDAVVLD

-140 VIRPALSDR
+140 VLRPALSDR
-149 EGGAIFIGSAKG
+149 EGSAIFIGSAKG

-171 VKDDPDWFVKV
+171 VKDEPDWFVKV
-182 YPASETKVIP
+182 YKASDTGVIP
-192 EAELSDAKKIM
+192 DAELEDARKIM
-203 DEDEYNQEYECSWT
+203 DEDEFAQEYECSWT
-217 ASIKGAYYGKQLAE
+217 ASIKGAYYGKQLSE
-231 AQEQD
+231 AQTED

-248 VQTAWD
+248 VHTAWD

-263 WFFQV
+263 WFYQV
-268 LGQEVR
+268 LGQEIR
-274 IIDYH
+274 IIDFH

-294 QRGYKY
+294 QKDYKY
-300 GDHWAPHDIQVRELG
+300 GEHWAPHDIQVRELG

-354 IDAKKCELGL
+354 FDAKKCELGL
-364 QALRNYRKEFDD
+364 QALRNYRKEYDD

-391 HAADAFRYLAVGL
+391 HAADAFRYLAVSL
-404 KDRQKAKS
+404 RDKQKTKS
-412 TPQPKLQLA
+412 NKQPRLQLA